1 MSAHTE
7 PRSRLLQA
15 ALNGGRRKEDHPAVP
30 TTAPEVADAAAQC
43 VQAGARAIHIHVRD
57 ARGLESVAPDDVARC
72 VAALRAAI
80 PGTPVGVSTGAWILP
95 EPELRHRTVSAWTV
109 QPDYASVNFHES
121 GAEQLA
127 TTLLSR
133 GAGIEVGLPDP
144 VAAERLVR
152 SRLAPRCLRVL
163 IEPQAQELDAALRT
177 VGEIEAVLDAAG
189 IDLPRLLHGLDHTA
203 WQLIATAAARGY
215 DTRVGFEDT
224 LALPDGSPAPTNV
237 ALVAAARRTFA

>member
-1 MSAHTE
+1 MSTHA
-7 PRSRLLQA
+7 PPPRLLQA
-15 ALNGGRRKEDHPAVP
+15 ALNGQRRREDHPAIP
-30 TTAPEVADAAAQC
+30 TTPAEVGDAAAQC
-43 VQAGARAIHIHVRD
+43 VAAGAGAIHLHVRD
-57 ARGLESVAPDDVARC
+57 EAGRETLAPDDVARC
-72 VAALRAAI
+72 LAALRAAV
-80 PGTPVGVSTGAWILP
+80 PGTPVGVSTGAWIMP
-95 EPELRHRTVSAWTV
+95 QPRLRRSTVSAWTV
-109 QPDYASVNFHES
+109 QPDYASVNFNES

-133 GAGIEVGLPDP
+133 GAGIEVGLPEP

-189 IDLPRLLHGLDHTA
+189 IDLPRLLHGLDRTA
-203 WQLIATAAARGY
+203 WPLIATAAARGY

-224 LALPDGSPAPTNV
+224 LALPDGSPAPTNA
-237 ALVAAARRTFA
+237 ALVAAARRVSA

>member
-1 MSAHTE
+1 MSTHA
-7 PRSRLLQA
+7 PSPRLLQA
-15 ALNGGRRKEDHPAVP
+15 ALNGQRRREDHAAIP
-30 TTAPEVADAAAQC
+30 TTPAEVGDAAAQC
-43 VQAGARAIHIHVRD
+43 VAAGAGAIHIHVRD
-57 ARGLESVAPDDVARC
+57 AVGRESLAPHDVARC
-72 VAALRAAI
+72 LAALRAAV
-80 PGTPVGVSTGAWILP
+80 PGTPVGVSTGVWIMP
-95 EPELRHRTVSAWTV
+95 QPRLRRSTVSAWTT
-109 QPDYASVNFHES
+109 QPDYASVNFNES

-203 WQLIATAAARGY
+203 WPLIATAAARGY